1 MNENTKIVAI
11 GGGTGLSILL
21 RGLKLVTENI
31 TAIVNVVDD
40 GGGSGVLREDLAM
53 LPPGDIR
60 NCILG
65 LAGKEPVLQELFA
78 YRFDEG
84 RYKNQS
90 FGNLMIAAMVG
101 ISENFEDAISKI
113 SDIFAVKGEVLP
125 ATNEDV
131 HLVAELVDGTI
142 VQGESKIPYQ
152 VLKKKTP
159 IKKVYLKPIHAKAL
173 DRSIKAIEEAD
184 IIFIGP
190 GSLYTSLIPNL
201 LVGGISKA
209 IKHSK
214 AKKIYVANLMTQP
227 GETDR
232 YSIGDHIMGILN
244 HTTDVQ
250 FDYVIANNREVSKEV
265 KERYER
271 ESSKLLT
278 VSKKDRNLF
287 KELGI
292 EIIESD
298 FIEVK
303 RGYVRHDVKKVTDY
317 ISTNLS
323 IG

>member
-1 MNENTKIVAI
+1 MNCETKIVAI

-21 RGLKLVTENI
+21 RGLKLISEEI

-101 ISENFEDAISKI
+101 ISDSFEDAISKI
-113 SDIFAVKGEVLP
+113 SDIFAVKGQVLP

-131 HLVAELVDGTI
+131 HLVAALKDGTI
-142 VQGESKIPYQ
+142 VRGESKIPYQ
-152 VLKKKTP
+152 VLKKKSP
-159 IKKVYLKPIHAKAL
+159 IELVCLKPKQVKAL
-173 DRSIKAIEEAD
+173 PRSIKAINEAD
-184 IIFIGP
+184 VIFVGP

-201 LVGGISKA
+201 LVKGITESIMA
-209 IKHSK
+209 SS
-214 AKKIYVANLMTQP
+214 AKKVYVANLMTQP
-227 GETDR
+227 GETDDF
-232 YSIGDHIMGILN
+232 SIADHMDAIYKHAPIK
-244 HTTDVQ
+244 
-250 FDYVIANNREVSKEV
+250 FDYVIANNHEVSKEV
-265 KERYER
+265 KERYQKED
-271 ESSKLLT
+271 SKLLLLT
-278 VSKKDRNLF
+278 KKDKSRF
-287 KELGI
+287 KKLDVEVL
-292 EIIESD
+292 EAD

-303 RGYVRHDVKKVTDY
+303 QGYVRHDIEKLVKYLEQYVDK
-317 ISTNLS
+317 
-323 IG
+323 

>member
-1 MNENTKIVAI
+1 MNQNTKIVAI

-65 LAGKEPVLQELFA
+65 LASKEPVLQELFA

-101 ISENFEDAISKI
+101 ISDNFEGAIAKI
-113 SDIFAVKGEVLP
+113 GDIFAIRGEVLP

-131 HLVAELVDGTI
+131 HLVAELKDGTI
-142 VQGESKIPYQ
+142 VRGESTIPYQ
-152 VLKKKTP
+152 VLKKKSP
-159 IKKVYLKPIHAKAL
+159 IKRVFLKPENAKAL
-173 DRSIKAIEEAD
+173 EKSIQAIREAD
-184 IIFIGP
+184 VVMIGP

-201 LVGGISKA
+201 LVGGITEA
-209 IKHSK
+209 IKDSN

-232 YSIGDHIMGILN
+232 FNILDHVKAIQS
-244 HTTDVQ
+244 HTGQ
-250 FDYVIANNREVSKEV
+250 LAFDYVIANNREVSKEV
-265 KERYER
+265 KERYDKEN
-271 ESSKLLT
+271 SKLLT
-278 VSKKDRNLF
+278 MTRKERNHLNDM
-287 KELGI
+287 GI
-292 EIIESD
+292 EVLEDD

-317 ISTNLS
+317 LEKNMK
-323 IG
+323 